1 MSVFAKI
8 FIVINLGLT
17 LTLTGVMATMLAQKA
32 DHKRSYAQSVQEL
45 VTQRQSLKDARA
57 QSDESTQ
64 RAKGELDRHDSEIKL
79 LKDRIEANAQSKRQ
93 AEGRRVD
100 LQKNIDIFT
109 TDIKKLEKR
118 KEDLSAELA
127 KLDQRRRDATT
138 RRDQAVAARDVALG
152 SLDERKREIATLERS
167 IASLVTFTKE
177 FDDRRIE
184 IESLLKQARSKG
196 ISVEKLAEVVKK
208 IGRQVTGTID
218 AVVDERFG
226 VFTIDIGSDA
236 EVEEGHELIVSR
248 GDNYIGKVVVEEV
261 TPRKSKVIVIRDSMV
276 QGRTIQAGDTVKRY

>member
-79 LKDRIEANAQSKRQ
+79 LKDRIEANTQSKRQ